1 MPFTDCLMKGR
12 FMRVMVLFDLPVE
25 TAEERRAYTGFRK
38 QLIRKGFVM
47 MQESVYTKIVQN
59 PPAARAV
66 ISYIR
71 SVSPKEGLIQVL
83 VITEKQYAGM
93 ELIIGHVQKE
103 IIDTNE

>member
-1 MPFTDCLMKGR
+1 
-12 FMRVMVLFDLPVE
+12 MRVMVLFDLPVE
-25 TAEERRAYTGFRK
+25 TVEERRVYTGFRK

-59 PPAARAV
+59 PPAAKAV

-71 SVSPKEGLIQVL
+71 SISPKEGLIQAL

-93 ELIIGHVQKE
+93 ELIVGEMQKE
-103 IIDTNE
+103 IVDTNEKLVIL

>member
-1 MPFTDCLMKGR
+1 
-12 FMRVMVLFDLPVE
+12 MRVMVLFDLPVE
-25 TAEERRAYTGFRK
+25 TAEERRDYTAFRK

-71 SVSPKEGLIQVL
+71 SASPKAGLIQVL

-93 ELIIGHVQKE
+93 ELIIGKVQKE
-103 IIDTNE
+103 IIDTNEKLVIL

>member
-1 MPFTDCLMKGR
+1 
-12 FMRVMVLFDLPVE
+12 MRIIVLFDLPVE
-25 TAEERRAYTGFRK
+25 TVEEKKNYARFRK

-59 PPAARAV
+59 PQAAQIV

-71 SVSPKEGLIQVL
+71 SISPESGLIQAL

-93 ELIIGHVQKE
+93 ELIIGKAQKE
-103 IIDTNE
+103 ILDTNERLVIL

>member
-1 MPFTDCLMKGR
+1 
-12 FMRVMVLFDLPVE
+12 MRVMVLFDLPVE
-25 TAEERRAYTGFRK
+25 TAEEKRAYTGFRK

-83 VITEKQYAGM
+83 VIRKTICRHGAHYRACTERNY
-93 ELIIGHVQKE
+93 
-103 IIDTNE
+103 